1 MIKRKHSGSDLTIF
15 SEMTVLALKHN
26 AVNLSQGFPD
36 YAIDERLKKL
46 LFEATVKN
54 FNQYAPM
61 TGSPLLIENLMTFN
75 SNRKNPISLTKDTIT
90 ISPGASYGIY
100 TALAAILKFG
110 EEVIVLEPCY
120 DSYVPAIEING
131 GIPVFVALKENF
143 EIDFE
148 DLAKAMNHKT
158 KAIIINSPH
167 NPSGKVW
174 KEEDFNR
181 LSDLVKDTDV
191 IVISDEVYDVLTYDN
206 HQFYSAFHHPK
217 LREQCFSVFSF
228 GKMFH
233 VTGWK
238 VGYVLASEELSA
250 AYRRIHQYL
259 SFSVNSPAQYA
270 LAKYLEIFDV
280 EENRTLMQQ
289 KRDFFIEQFND
300 LPFTLQQKA
309 EAGYFQILGYE
320 DISDLNDKD
329 FSVWMTEKG
338 KVASIPVS
346 AFYKNSTTT
355 NSVRFCFSKKEETI
369 AEAAKNLRSFFNKL
383 I

>member
-1 MIKRKHSGSDLTIF
+1 M
-15 SEMTVLALKHN
+15 
-26 AVNLSQGFPD
+26 
-36 YAIDERLKKL
+36 
-46 LFEATVKN
+46 
-54 FNQYAPM
+54 
-61 TGSPLLIENLMTFN
+61 
-75 SNRKNPISLTKDTIT
+75 
-90 ISPGASYGIY
+90 
-100 TALAAILKFG
+100 
-110 EEVIVLEPCY
+110 
-120 DSYVPAIEING
+120 
-131 GIPVFVALKENF
+131 
-143 EIDFE
+143 
-148 DLAKAMNHKT
+148 
-158 KAIIINSPH
+158 
-167 NPSGKVW
+167 
-174 KEEDFNR
+174 
-181 LSDLVKDTDV
+181 
-191 IVISDEVYDVLTYDN
+191 
-206 HQFYSAFHHPK
+206 
-217 LREQCFSVFSF
+217 
-228 GKMFH
+228 
-233 VTGWK
+233 
-238 VGYVLASEELSA
+238 
-250 AYRRIHQYL
+250 